1 MIARILVPRD
11 VRPLTEEE
19 AKKQKPPARFETYM
33 DDRMVVPSG
42 LSDAP
47 PLNGKS
53 SIPSHLPLGVLVE
66 RALVPRD
73 IAPKPFD
80 LKPLTDYVPVAVMD
94 PRVVVPVYVEPPE
107 PAEIARFDKPQVMT
121 AALREVIQPDI
132 FTTGDA
138 NLLIEPEAKKDAK
151 WDAIT
156 RAASVVVHIGLIIF
170 IIFIPKM
177 FPPHVPTTKEIEL
190 ASKSLGITYI
200 SPDEIP
206 AAPPGPA
213 GPPAPKVKISPKVLN
228 KVAPP
233 RPETHAPVAPPSIP
247 NPEQPKPE
255 LPSAPTPH
263 TAVNQPPVNV
273 PVQPN
278 PQPSQVLPVPPP
290 SGHLNLNLPNSS
302 PGKQLQSQIQDQI
315 QRGGGGTVYE
325 PGAGGGG
332 GGGGGGRGGRGG
344 MQNMQPGVSILTDT
358 QGVDFNSYLQRL
370 VATVKRNW
378 YTVMPESALMG
389 DRGIVM
395 LTFKINRDG
404 SVPPQDP
411 NLERTSGKQ
420 PLDTAALSSIRTS
433 NPFEPLPPQFKGE
446 FIELRFIYFYNIPP
460 DSVNTR

>member
-1 MIARILVPRD
+1 MIPRILVPTD
-11 VRPLTEEE
+11 VRPLSAEDA
-19 AKKQKPPARFETYM
+19 AKKKPATRFETYM
-33 DDRMVVPSG
+33 DDRMVVPAG
-42 LSDAP
+42 LSEAP
-47 PLNGKS
+47 PINGNTT
-53 SIPSHLPLGVLVE
+53 IPSHLPLGVLIE
-66 RALVPRD
+66 RSLVPRT
-73 IAPKPFD
+73 IEPKPFD
-80 LKPLTDYVPVAVMD
+80 LKPLSEYVPVSMMD
-94 PRVVVPVYVEPPE
+94 SRVVVPVFVEAPE
-107 PAEIARFDKPQVMT
+107 PAEIARFNKPQVMT
-121 AALREVIQPDI
+121 AALREVIQTDI

-177 FPPHVPTTKEIEL
+177 FPPHIPTTKEIEM

-206 AAPPGPA
+206 AMPPGPP
-213 GPPAPKVKISPKVLN
+213 GPKVRINNKVLN

-233 RPETHAPVAPPSIP
+233 RPESHVPVAPPSVV

-255 LPSAPTPH
+255 LPSAPTPRES
-263 TAVNQPPVNV
+263 TNPPVSI

-278 PQPSQVLPVPPP
+278 PTPSQVLPVPQP
-290 SGHLNLNLPNSS
+290 SQPGRLNLNIPNSS
-302 PGKQLQSQIQDQI
+302 PGKAIQNQIQSAI
-315 QRGGGGTVYE
+315 QEKGGGTVYE

-332 GGGGGGRGGRGG
+332 GGGGGGGRGGRGG
-344 MQNMQPGVSILTDT
+344 MQGMQPGAQILTDT
-358 QGVDFNSYLQRL
+358 QGVDFSSYIQRL
-370 VATVKRNW
+370 LATVKRNW

-395 LTFKINRDG
+395 LTFKIKRDG
-404 SVPPQDP
+404 NVPLPDP

-420 PLDTAALSSIRTS
+420 PLDSAALSSIRMS
-433 NPFEPLPPQFKGE
+433 SPFEPLPPQFKGD

-460 DSVNTR
+460 DSVNSR

>member
-53 SIPSHLPLGVLVE
+53 SIPSHLPLGVLVD

-80 LKPLTDYVPVAVMD
+80 LKPITDYVPVAVMD
-94 PRVVVPVYVEPPE
+94 PRVVVPVYVEPPDAE
-107 PAEIARFDKPQVMT
+107 EIARFDIPPEMT
-121 AALREVIQPDI
+121 PELREVIQPDI

-138 NLLIEPEAKKDAK
+138 NLLIEPQAKKDAK

-156 RAASVVVHIGLIIF
+156 RAASVAVHIGLIIF

-177 FPPHVPTTKEIEL
+177 FPPHIPTTKEIEL

-200 SPDEIP
+200 PVDAIP
-206 AAPPGPA
+206 SAPPGPP
-213 GPPAPKVKISPKVLN
+213 GPKVKISPKVLN

-233 RPETHAPVAPPSIP
+233 RPETHAPIAPPSISK
-247 NPEQPKPE
+247 PELPKPE

-263 TAVNQPPVNV
+263 TAVNQPSVSV
-273 PVQPN
+273 PVQPT
-278 PQPSQVLPVPPP
+278 PTPSQVLPVPPSQP
-290 SGHLNLNLPNSS
+290 GHLNLNLPNSS

-315 QRGGGGTVYE
+315 QRGGGGTVYN

-332 GGGGGGRGGRGG
+332 GGGGGGGRGG
-344 MQNMQPGVSILTDT
+344 MQGMQPGVSILSDT

-370 VATVKRNW
+370 LATVKRNW

-433 NPFEPLPPQFKGE
+433 SPFEPLPPQFKGD

-460 DSVNTR
+460 DSVPTR

>member
-53 SIPSHLPLGVLVE
+53 SIPSHLPLGVLVD

-80 LKPLTDYVPVAVMD
+80 LKPITDYVPVAVMD
-94 PRVVVPVYVEPPE
+94 PRVVVPVYVEPPDAE
-107 PAEIARFDKPQVMT
+107 EIARFDIPPEMT
-121 AALREVIQPDI
+121 PELREVIQPDI

-138 NLLIEPEAKKDAK
+138 NLLIEPQAKKDAK

-156 RAASVVVHIGLIIF
+156 RAASVAVHIGLIIF

-177 FPPHVPTTKEIEL
+177 FPPHIPTTKEIEL

-200 SPDEIP
+200 PVDAIP
-206 AAPPGPA
+206 SAPPGPP
-213 GPPAPKVKISPKVLN
+213 GPKVKISPKVLN

-233 RPETHAPVAPPSIP
+233 RPETHAPIAPPSI
-247 NPEQPKPE
+247 PKPE

-263 TAVNQPPVNV
+263 TAVNQPSVSV
-273 PVQPN
+273 PVQPT
-278 PQPSQVLPVPPP
+278 PTPSQVLPVPPSQP
-290 SGHLNLNLPNSS
+290 GHLNLNLPNSS

-315 QRGGGGTVYE
+315 QRGGGGTVYN

-332 GGGGGGRGGRGG
+332 GGGGGGGRGG
-344 MQNMQPGVSILTDT
+344 MQGMQPGVSILSDT

-370 VATVKRNW
+370 LATVKRNW

-433 NPFEPLPPQFKGE
+433 SPFEPLPPQFKGD

-460 DSVNTR
+460 DSVPTR

>member
-1 MIARILVPRD
+1 MIARTLVPTD

-19 AKKQKPPARFETYM
+19 AKKRKPAARFETYM

-42 LSDAP
+42 LSEAP

-53 SIPSHLPLGVLVE
+53 SIPSHFPLEVLVG
-66 RALVPRD
+66 RSLVGRD
-73 IAPKPFD
+73 IEPKPFD
-80 LKPLTDYVPVAVMD
+80 LKPLTDYVPVAIMD

-121 AALREVIQPDI
+121 PALREVIQPDI

-156 RAASVVVHIGLIIF
+156 RAMSVAVHIGLIIF

-206 AAPPGPA
+206 AMPPGPP
-213 GPPAPKVKISPKVLN
+213 GPKVNINKKVLN

-233 RPETHAPVAPPSIP
+233 RPESHAPVAPPSIP

-255 LPSAPTPH
+255 LPTAPTPH
-263 TAVNQPPVNV
+263 ASANPPVSV

-278 PQPSQVLPVPPP
+278 PQPSQVLPVPAPK
-290 SGHLNLNLPNSS
+290 SGHLNLNLPSAS

-315 QRGGGGTVYE
+315 QRGGGTVYN
-325 PGAGGGG
+325 PGAGGGAGGGG
-332 GGGGGGRGGRGG
+332 GGGGGHGG
-344 MQNMQPGVSILTDT
+344 MQNMQPGAQILTDT

-370 VATVKRNW
+370 LATVKRNW

-389 DRGIVM
+389 DKGIVM

-404 SVPPQDP
+404 SVPLPDP

-433 NPFEPLPPQFKGE
+433 SPFEPLPPAFKGD

-460 DSVNTR
+460 DTANVR

>member
-1 MIARILVPRD
+1 MIERILVPRD

-19 AKKQKPPARFETYM
+19 AKNRKPPARFETYM

-80 LKPLTDYVPVAVMD
+80 LKPVTDYIAVTVMD

-107 PAEIARFDKPQVMT
+107 AAEIARFDKPQVMT

-177 FPPHVPTTKEIEL
+177 FPPHVPTTKEIEM

-200 SPDEIP
+200 SPGDIP
-206 AAPPGPA
+206 AMPPGPP
-213 GPPAPKVKISPKVLN
+213 GPKVKISPKVLN

-233 RPETHAPVAPPSIP
+233 RPETHAPIAPPSIP

-263 TAVNQPPVNV
+263 TAVNQPPVSV

-278 PQPSQVLPVPPP
+278 PTPSQVLPVQP
-290 SGHLNLNLPNSS
+290 SQPGHLNLNLPNSS

-315 QRGGGGTVYE
+315 QRGGGGTVYN
-325 PGAGGGG
+325 PGAGGGGG

-344 MQNMQPGVSILTDT
+344 MQGMQPGVSILTDT

-370 VATVKRNW
+370 VATVRRNW

-433 NPFEPLPPQFKGE
+433 NPFEPLPPQFKGD